1 VKAALP
7 VLFAGGSFA
16 GAAILGLLVGVAA
29 GQRLGVPLLAPAGL
43 MLGLLAGGYGAFR
56 LLAKSME

>member
-1 VKAALP
+1 MKAALP

-16 GAAILGLLVGVAA
+16 GAAILGLFVGVAA
-29 GQRLGVPLLAPAGL
+29 AQRLGAPLLVPGGL

>member
-1 VKAALP
+1 VRVVLP

-16 GAAILGLLVGVAA
+16 GAAILGLLLGVAA
-29 GQRLGVPLLAPAGL
+29 DQRLSAPLLVPAGL
-43 MLGLLAGGYGAFR
+43 ALGFIVGGCTAFR

>member
-16 GAAILGLLVGVAA
+16 GVAILGLLVGVAA
-29 GQRLGVPLLAPAGL
+29 AQRLGAPLLTPAGL
-43 MLGLLAGGYGAFR
+43 VLGLIAGGYGAFR

>member
-1 VKAALP
+1 VRVVLP

-16 GAAILGLLVGVAA
+16 GAAILGLLAGIVA
-29 GQRLGVPLLAPAGL
+29 GQRLSAPLLVPAGL
-43 MLGLLAGGYGAFR
+43 TLGLLVGGYAALR

>member
-1 VKAALP
+1 MKAFLP

-29 GQRLGVPLLAPAGL
+29 ADRLGEPLLTPAGL
-43 MLGLLAGGYGAFR
+43 LLGLIAGGYAGLR

>member
-1 VKAALP
+1 VRVVLP

-16 GAAILGLLVGVAA
+16 GAAILGLLLGVAA
-29 GQRLGVPLLAPAGL
+29 GQRLSAPLLVPAGL
-43 MLGLLAGGYGAFR
+43 MLGLIVGGYAALR

>member
-1 VKAALP
+1 MKAVLP

-16 GAAILGLLVGVAA
+16 GAAILGLLAGVVAS
-29 GQRLGVPLLAPAGL
+29 QRLGVPLLAPAGL
-43 MLGLLAGGYGAFR
+43 MLGLIAGVYGAFR

>member
-1 VKAALP
+1 MKAFLP

-16 GAAILGLLVGVAA
+16 GAAILGLLLGVAA
-29 GQRLGVPLLAPAGL
+29 AQRLSVPLLAPAGL
-43 MLGLLAGGYGAFR
+43 MLGLIAGGYGAFR

>member
-1 VKAALP
+1 MRAILP

-16 GAAILGLLVGVAA
+16 GAAILGLLLGIVAT
-29 GQRLGVPLLAPAGL
+29 QRLNVPLLAPAGL
-43 MLGLLAGGYGAFR
+43 TLGLIVGGYAAFA

>member
-1 VKAALP
+1 VRAVLP

-16 GAAILGLLVGVAA
+16 GAAILGLLLGIVAT
-29 GQRLGVPLLAPAGL
+29 QRLNAPLLTPAGL
-43 MLGLLAGGYGAFR
+43 ALGLIGGGYAALR

>member
-1 VKAALP
+1 MKAVLP

-16 GAAILGLLVGVAA
+16 GAAILGLLAGVVAS
-29 GQRLGVPLLAPAGL
+29 QRLGVPLLAPAGL
-43 MLGLLAGGYGAFR
+43 MLGLIAGGYGAFR

>member
-1 VKAALP
+1 VKALLP

-16 GAAILGLLVGVAA
+16 GAAIVGLLLGVVAA
-29 GQRLGVPLLAPAGL
+29 GRLGVPLLAPGGL
-43 MLGLLAGGYGAFR
+43 MLGLIAGGYGALR

>member
-1 VKAALP
+1 MRVFLP
-7 VLFAGGSFA
+7 VLAAGGSFA

-29 GQRLGVPLLAPAGL
+29 AERLDAPLLTPAGL
-43 MLGLLAGGYGAFR
+43 LLGLIAGGYGAFR

>member
-1 VKAALP
+1 VKALLP

-16 GAAILGLLVGVAA
+16 GAAILGLLVGVVVAE
-29 GQRLGVPLLAPAGL
+29 RLGAPLLTPAGL
-43 MLGLLAGGYGAFR
+43 ILGLIAGGYSAFR

>member
-1 VKAALP
+1 MKVVLP

-16 GAAILGLLVGVAA
+16 GAAILGLLLGIVAT
-29 GQRLGVPLLAPAGL
+29 QRLSEPLLVPAGL
-43 MLGLLAGGYGAFR
+43 TLGLIVGGYAALR

>member
-1 VKAALP
+1 VRVFLP

-16 GAAILGLLVGVAA
+16 GAAILGLLLGVVAT
-29 GQRLGVPLLAPAGL
+29 QRLNAPLLAPAGL
-43 MLGLLAGGYGAFR
+43 ILGLIVGAYAALA

>member
-1 VKAALP
+1 VKAVLP

-16 GAAILGLLVGVAA
+16 GAAILGLLAGVVAS
-29 GQRLGVPLLAPAGL
+29 QRLGVPLLAPAGL
-43 MLGLLAGGYGAFR
+43 MLGLIAGGYGAFR

>member
-1 VKAALP
+1 VKAFLP

-29 GQRLGVPLLAPAGL
+29 SERLGVPLLTPAGL
-43 MLGLLAGGYGAFR
+43 MLGLITGGYGALR

>member
-16 GAAILGLLVGVAA
+16 GAAIFGLLVGVLAA
-29 GQRLGVPLLAPAGL
+29 QRLSVPLLTPAGL
-43 MLGLLAGGYGAFR
+43 MLGLIAGGYGAFR

>member
-1 VKAALP
+1 MKAALP

-16 GAAILGLLVGVAA
+16 GAAILGLLVGIAA
-29 GQRLGVPLLAPAGL
+29 GQRLGAPLLAPAGL
-43 MLGLLAGGYGAFR
+43 MLGVIAGGYGAFR

>member
-1 VKAALP
+1 VKAFLP

-16 GAAILGLLVGVAA
+16 GAAILGLLLGVAA
-29 GQRLGVPLLAPAGL
+29 AQRLSVPLLAPAGL
-43 MLGLLAGGYGAFR
+43 MLGLIAGGYGAFR

>member
-1 VKAALP
+1 MKAALP

-29 GQRLGVPLLAPAGL
+29 AQRLGAPLLAPAGL
-43 MLGLLAGGYGAFR
+43 TLGLLAGGYGAFR

>member
-1 VKAALP
+1 MRVVLP

-16 GAAILGLLVGVAA
+16 GAAILGLLLGVAV
-29 GQRLGVPLLAPAGL
+29 GQRLSAPLLVPAGL
-43 MLGLLAGGYGAFR
+43 ALGLIVGGYAAFA